1 VRQQRTPD
9 ELRSRVFAA
18 GEAIVVIAMSASIAV
33 GGPLIQAAG
42 PRAAYALTG
51 VLGVLATVTIW
62 WGAWELHTQ
71 KVAAD
76 EQERTDA
83 EIAVGGHAPGDILE
97 AVTDGA
103 AEQDYAR
110 V

>member
-1 VRQQRTPD
+1 M
-9 ELRSRVFAA
+9 FAA

-33 GGPLIQAAG
+33 GGPLIEAAG

-76 EQERTDA
+76 EQQA
-83 EIAVGGHAPGDILE
+83 ASAHGHAPGDLIE
-97 AVTDGA
+97 AATRTAPD
-103 AEQDYAR
+103 EQYAR